1 MDPTRSELELSST
14 PRRALVGEWYLRGFA
29 DAYGAHWAVTPDG
42 PAGDEYMK
50 GYALGVAAVRS
61 EFLAITGNLFQ
72 AASERR
78 LVSVLDAAY

>member
-1 MDPTRSELELSST
+1 MELTRFELALPPT
-14 PRRALVGEWYLRGFA
+14 PRRTMLGEWYLRGFA

-72 AASERR
+72 TPSERR
-78 LVSVLDAAY
+78 LASVLNPAY